1 MKITLEFEEADL
13 RQMITDHFTKEGFN
27 VKNLDDICRQ
37 FLHAYPIGLKIEAEI
52 APVPTI
58 TAAPAL
64 VFPPGYRSAVPTE
77 AVVTYN
83 DEDAEEDVPKDPD
96 GVSLTLNDLMDPT
109 PRMGRTE
116 ATRAKPAVRAVST
129 DDEAVSSIEK
139 IVRQSRNM
147 EKRT

>member
-37 FLHAYPIGLKIEAEI
+37 FLNAYPTGLKVEADI
-52 APVPTI
+52 LPQPAPAPVQT
-58 TAAPAL
+58 L
-64 VFPPGYRSAVPTE
+64 GYVEAVPTDD
-77 AVVTYN
+77 VVTYT
-83 DEDAEEDVPKDPD
+83 DEDAEEDVSREPE

-116 ATRAKPAVRAVST
+116 VTRAKPAIRAVASE
-129 DDEAVSSIEK
+129 DEAAVSSIEK
-139 IVRQSRNM
+139 IVRQSRHL